1 MVQPVT
7 NKTKKKEVNKIAPW
21 QQQPLMLLEMKLW
34 VKLLRQKI
42 EKTLEIV
49 REVDGVYTSLSRGYE
64 MGTLAKNGVIL
75 FILYDKSKSFTRRQ
89 LHVQS

>member
-49 REVDGVYTSLSRGYE
+49 REVDGVYTSLFRGYE

-75 FILYDKSKSFTRRQ
+75 FIL
-89 LHVQS
+89 